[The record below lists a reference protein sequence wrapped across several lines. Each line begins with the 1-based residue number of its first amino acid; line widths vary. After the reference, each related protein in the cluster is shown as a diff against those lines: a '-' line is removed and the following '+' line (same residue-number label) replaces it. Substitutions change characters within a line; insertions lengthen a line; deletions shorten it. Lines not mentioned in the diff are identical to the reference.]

1 MNTRLNNF
9 LKALAGLLL
18 LGCTESS
25 FALQPGS
32 ERMLLIAKG
41 DVPWQSLSP
50 EEQRELKGY
59 RGNWKNYDT
68 EKQNRIRDGAKRYM
82 HLPPERKEKNQTN
95 SVNTTVICRLLNK
108 NAYVT
113 NISVTGADPLSKH
126 IIWHCFS

>member
-1 MNTRLNNF
+1 MNTRLNNI

-18 LGCTESS
+18 LGCTETS

-82 HLPPERKEKNQTN
+82 RLPPDRKEIIKQQRKHYRDL
-95 SVNTTVICRLLNK
+95 SPAEQKRLRDEYQRNRR
-108 NAYVT
+108 
-113 NISVTGADPLSKH
+113 
-126 IIWHCFS
+126 